1 MAAIPL
7 EREHPMPDFSPTI
20 NTYLSDM
27 LALEQHMLKPLQTQ
41 AGDKAVLAL
50 PTAARIIR
58 ETLNTRTAHIAA
70 LESRLEALGGHQ
82 GSGVKTAVASAIGGI
97 AAAVDT
103 ARKTQVSKDLRD
115 DYAALCL
122 ASASYTMLTAAAL
135 GLRDLATAEL
145 AKRHLTDDAS
155 LIMRMSAALPVVV
168 LCELRDAG
176 ASVDTSAASEAEKNA
191 EAAWR
196 EGAARS

>member
-1 MAAIPL
+1 
-7 EREHPMPDFSPTI
+7 
-20 NTYLSDM
+20 
-27 LALEQHMLKPLQTQ
+27 
-41 AGDKAVLAL
+41 
-50 PTAARIIR
+50 
-58 ETLNTRTAHIAA
+58 
-70 LESRLEALGGHQ
+70 
-82 GSGVKTAVASAIGGI
+82 
-97 AAAVDT
+97 
-103 ARKTQVSKDLRD
+103 
-115 DYAALCL
+115 
-122 ASASYTMLTAAAL
+122 
-135 GLRDLATAEL
+135 L